1 MQEVLNLAFLGDCNL
16 AIALKEAFEGFLN
29 SAAPNHAAKLL
40 ARYMDILLRGDA
52 AAAPTQPTQPS
63 QGDLQFSPPVRMNE
77 GNKDIEVHI
86 KQALQIFRY
95 LAAKDAFEAFFK
107 KDLARRLLLQRSA
120 CREMEHYASTLLREE
135 CGAAYTA
142 GIEGMFQDMEI
153 SKVLAEVFDSS
164 AEAKDI
170 LEDLGVDF
178 HVSVLTTGRW
188 PSPPPSPEIQ
198 LPLPLQQLA
207 TCFAS
212 FYVQQHRGR
221 SLRWCPAWGQCLLR
235 ANFAA
240 RKELVVSHFQA
251 LVLLCFNTADLLSYE
266 EIWKATQI
274 PHPELQLTLQSL
286 SLHKTVKLL
295 LKGSKEREVRPG
307 ETFSYNATFSHKLYR
322 ITVSQIS
329 PKEQLQEEDAVEQRL
344 LGSRVHELDAV
355 VIRIMKIKKKMQH
368 QELISEV
375 LSTLRF
381 PAEAA
386 DIKRRIESLI
396 ERECLERHPPNEQG
410 VTCYTYLA

>member
-1 MQEVLNLAFLGDCNL
+1 
-16 AIALKEAFEGFLN
+16 
-29 SAAPNHAAKLL
+29 
-40 ARYMDILLRGDA
+40 
-52 AAAPTQPTQPS
+52 
-63 QGDLQFSPPVRMNE
+63 
-77 GNKDIEVHI
+77 
-86 KQALQIFRY
+86 
-95 LAAKDAFEAFFK
+95 
-107 KDLARRLLLQRSA
+107 
-120 CREMEHYASTLLREE
+120 
-135 CGAAYTA
+135 
-142 GIEGMFQDMEI
+142 MFQDMEI

-178 HVSVLTTGRW
+178 RVSVLTTGRW
-188 PSPPPSPEIQ
+188 PSPPPSCEIQ
-198 LPLPLQQLA
+198 LPLPLQRLA

-235 ANFAA
+235 ANANTS

-251 LVLLCFNTADLLSYE
+251 LVLLCFNTADQLSYE
-266 EIWKATQI
+266 EICKATQI
-274 PHPELQLTLQSL
+274 PDTELQLTLQSL

-295 LKGSKEREVRPG
+295 LKGSKERQIRPG
-307 ETFSYNATFSHKLYR
+307 ETFSYNSAFTHKLYR

-344 LGSRVHELDAV
+344 VGSRVHELDAV
-355 VIRIMKIKKKMQH
+355 VIRIMKIKKKMIH
-368 QELISEV
+368 QALISEV
-375 LSTLRF
+375 LMTLRF